1 MGENKLSRDY
11 VEMAVIN
18 YRYCQYYSE
27 THKQPLD
34 YGTGVEY
41 SSAEVH
47 TVVQIAAQPGIT
59 VTEIARVTSRSKSA
73 VSQITTRLEQKG
85 LICNKK
91 GLNRRGGLYVTD
103 KGQELNDCYTRYAE
117 KVIAPPLE
125 KYVERFGAEAMNS
138 FYNIMNCMISEL
150 SQAKK
155 ENE

>member
-85 LICNKK
+85 PERSALVYGGKK
-91 GLNRRGGLYVTD
+91 RRRLCSPV
-103 KGQELNDCYTRYAE
+103 
-117 KVIAPPLE
+117 
-125 KYVERFGAEAMNS
+125 FS
-138 FYNIMNCMISEL
+138 FQPWLPYRHL
-150 SQAKK
+150 PD
-155 ENE
+155 

>member
-1 MGENKLSRDY
+1 MSI
-11 VEMAVIN
+11 IN
-18 YRYCQYYSE
+18 YRYCQLNAE
-27 THKQPLD
+27 AHKQPLD

-73 VSQITTRLEQKG
+73 VSQITTRLEKKG

-103 KGQELNDCYTRYAE
+103 KGQALCDAYSAYIEQ
-117 KVIAPPLE
+117 KMPPLME
-125 KYVERFGAEAMNS
+125 RYIERFGQEAMDA
-138 FYNIMNCMISEL
+138 FYSIMESMI
-150 SQAKK
+150 K
-155 ENE
+155 EQIDAINQEN